1 VGAVTGRD
9 LDAAWDR
16 ALELAWESF
25 CAGTTPVGAVVVD
38 GGGAVVAE
46 GRGRRYEAAGPPG
59 QLAGS
64 DIAHAEVNALA
75 RLAAGHRHDSH
86 VLLTTLEPC
95 GMCHGAAIQAGLG
108 ALRYAG
114 ADPYGGTGSLSFGT
128 PQAERRRLAVAGPL
142 GDQRGRLAEL
152 LHILWLVARP
162 AGPHVLA
169 AQRAGL
175 PELTGVAERA
185 GARDLARRA
194 AAGELRLA
202 EVRGLL
208 PGATAAPP
216 SGLAEA
222 R

>member
-1 VGAVTGRD
+1 
-9 LDAAWDR
+9 
-16 ALELAWESF
+16 
-25 CAGTTPVGAVVVD
+25 
-38 GGGAVVAE
+38 
-46 GRGRRYEAAGPPG
+46 
-59 QLAGS
+59 
-64 DIAHAEVNALA
+64 
-75 RLAAGHRHDSH
+75 
-86 VLLTTLEPC
+86 
-95 GMCHGAAIQAGLG
+95 
-108 ALRYAG
+108 
-114 ADPYGGTGSLSFGT
+114 
-128 PQAERRRLAVAGPL
+128 
-142 GDQRGRLAEL
+142 
-152 LHILWLVARP
+152 LWLVARP